1 MSTIKENKTYLL
13 MLVGILF
20 LFFLASFFLS
30 KSQSSPSYFMH
41 LTSIVMKYVNPSSE
55 AVISDSAKLNLKL
68 KTNKGEIVVE
78 LDPNNGYYNVQN
90 AYLFSKEKAYDD
102 SNISFNTSTNTFN
115 FSAKDTL
122 KRTLPSEINFLS
134 LKVTTEKARELNEKK
149 IYSDDSFLSK
159 TFSKYN
165 VGVKIDNVNSR
176 RNEFIITNTNN
187 KDLDGYY
194 VNIGKVTSGSEIL
207 DSIVNKKE
215 VITINS
221 STISVKQ

>member
-55 AVISDSAKLNLKL
+55 AIISDSAKLNLKL

-134 LKVTTEKARELNEKK
+134 LKVTTEKTRELNEKK

-176 RNEFIITNTNN
+176 RNEFIITNSNN

-194 VNIGKVTSGSEIL
+194 VNIGKITSGSEIL

-215 VITINS
+215 VLTINS